1 MAVRL
6 EIIKELV
13 ESVMVTAT
21 MTADVG
27 AVINSPGDLSIDW
40 RIEFEERAAILEYDG
55 GLSRGEADRRAFE
68 EILRRLKEFEKY

>member
-21 MTADVG
+21 TTSDVG

-55 GLSRGEADRRAFE
+55 GLSREDADRQAFE
-68 EILRRLKEFEKY
+68 EILERLKRSG